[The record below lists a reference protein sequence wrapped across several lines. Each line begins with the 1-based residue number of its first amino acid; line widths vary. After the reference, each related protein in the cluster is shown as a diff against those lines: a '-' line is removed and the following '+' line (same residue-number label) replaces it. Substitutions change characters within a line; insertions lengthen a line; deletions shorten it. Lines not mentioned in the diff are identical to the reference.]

1 MLRQLSVSR
10 ITPPRPQ
17 NTLPRPRLIEQLEK
31 YQNSSLVLILGQAAQ
46 GKSTLAASYA
56 EASTVP
62 AAWANIDKED
72 ADPVNLFYLL
82 VSALQRVSDRVDFSQ
97 LISYPSV
104 NLGLRDPTLRYREWV
119 NAIVQ
124 SLPSPVRIILD
135 GLDSLSQDAPSLQFL
150 KILVG
155 ELPPDMGLIVLS
167 RKEPPLDLQT
177 LKVRQVAK
185 VISNQELAFD
195 LDETKTFFR
204 DLKKIHLTVEQI
216 KKIHHFTEGWAGG
229 LVLLS
234 ETLGRLKEHEKEK
247 FIANGLPNGFKGD
260 VFKYFGDEIFASQPL
275 PLRDFLV
282 KSSMLEVI
290 EPAFVK
296 DFLGTEDIE
305 ESLFD
310 AVGRNL
316 FVESIYDEKKGW
328 VFRFHRLFRDFLNTR
343 FMTEIPQDV
352 RQELFLKAG
361 SLFDLRGE
369 HENAIKY
376 YLEAKAYDEAIRII
390 EKVGLDLWRL
400 GRTADLS
407 QWIQSLPSELV
418 QDNPWLLCCLSLTR
432 RFTEVNENGARL
444 ERALNLFEQKG
455 DTKGQALSLAFLIEA
470 STLRGNDRIPLPL
483 LIEKGEKLAQAAVTE
498 LNPYESALLW
508 FHIGFAST
516 VRGGNPRKGLWACE
530 KANLF
535 AIRTEDLPLQINAL
549 IHALGSLTYLGEF
562 PSTDELIGRIE
573 SSLHRCPYPEFTSLD
588 LINLSWLKMFRG
600 EFAEA
605 EELIK
610 KARNTLEESGLI
622 YLYPY
627 TWIYD
632 LLLKPRVGKFQEAEE
647 IGGRLLTLS
656 SALGNLFIEGVTY
669 LLLGMSHYT
678 KGDLPEARSLLEQA
692 ETFLSSEKSSSR
704 HHWNACTIM
713 LNLLSLHGADD
724 ADRELN
730 LREVLAHS
738 YEFSVYG
745 HIVEAHVTLALLM
758 AKQNKPDEAVH
769 HLEKGFGQAREQG
782 YYFYRFL
789 SSDDL
794 TRACLLA
801 VRQGVSDAAYGH
813 AERLLSQDLAT
824 PAAPELEVMTR
835 DPNPNVRKRAAEI
848 LRKTHLLS
856 RPRLKIIT
864 MGSFRV
870 FRGDAMIR
878 ANEWKGTQSKLLLQA
893 LLSHGSGGA
902 QVDVLAEDLWPE
914 ISPDAAGRRFKA
926 VLHRLRTSLE
936 PDMETRFRSS
946 YLVLKGNQL
955 GMNMDLCE
963 VDTDKFQALVQDGEH
978 RERAGDVKSAL
989 NCYEE
994 AVNLYAG
1001 DFLADERYAEWAQ
1014 RKRRELRQK
1023 YVGVLLKT
1031 ARIYEERG
1039 SLSKAVRLYEKCI
1052 QADPALEL
1060 GYQRLMSLYADT
1072 GKRSEALR
1080 LYDQCRKTMLELL
1093 DAEPDPMTTS
1103 IYRRILGDGP
1113 PESTNTES

>member
-17 NTLPRPRLIEQLEK
+17 NALPRPRLIERLEEYK
-31 YQNSSLVLILGQAAQ
+31 GSPLVLILGQAAQ
-46 GKSTLAASYA
+46 GKSTLAATYA

-62 AAWANIDKED
+62 AAWANVDRED

-82 VSALQRVSDRVDFSQ
+82 VSAFQRVLDRTDFSQ
-97 LISYPSV
+97 LMSYPSV

-124 SLPSPVRIILD
+124 ILPRPIRLILD

-150 KILVG
+150 KIFVG
-155 ELPPDMGLIVLS
+155 ELPPDMGLIILS

-177 LKVRQVAK
+177 LRVRQVAK
-185 VISNQELAFD
+185 VISNQELAFN

-204 DLKKIHLTVEQI
+204 DLRKLNLTVEQI
-216 KKIHHFTEGWAGG
+216 KRIHHFTEGWAGG

-234 ETLGRLKEHEKEK
+234 ETLGRLNEHEREK
-247 FIANGLPNGFKGD
+247 FIANGIPDSFKGD
-260 VFKYFGDEIFASQPL
+260 VFTYFGDEIFASQSFRA
-275 PLRDFLV
+275 RDFLI

-296 DFLGTEDIE
+296 DFLGIDDIE
-305 ESLFD
+305 KSLFD
-310 AVGRNL
+310 AVRRNL

-343 FMTEIPQDV
+343 FMTEIPKEAQ
-352 RQELFLKAG
+352 QELFLKAG
-361 SLFDLRGE
+361 SLCDLRGE
-369 HENAIKY
+369 HENAIRY
-376 YLEAKAYDEAIRII
+376 YLDAKAYHEAIRII
-390 EKVGLDLWRL
+390 EEVGLNLWRM

-407 QWIQSLPSELV
+407 QWIQALPSELV

-432 RFTEVNENGARL
+432 RFTEVNENCTRL
-444 ERALNLFEQKG
+444 ERALKLFEQQG

-470 STLRGNDRIPLPL
+470 STLRGNDVIPLPL
-483 LIEKGEKLAQAAVTE
+483 LIEKGEKLAQASVAE

-530 KANLF
+530 KANLL

-562 PSTDELIGRIE
+562 TSTDELIARIE
-573 SSLHRCPYPEFTSLD
+573 STLHRYPYPEFSALY

-610 KARNTLEESGLI
+610 KARNTLEENGLI

-632 LLLKPRVGKFQEAEE
+632 LLLKPRIGKFQEAEE
-647 IGGRLLTLS
+647 IAGRLLTLS
-656 SALGNLFIEGVTY
+656 TALGNLFIEGVTY
-669 LLLGMSHYT
+669 LLLGMSQYS
-678 KGDLPEARSLLEQA
+678 KGDLSEARRLLERA

-704 HHWNACTIM
+704 HHLNACTIM
-713 LNLLSLHGADD
+713 LNLLALHGTDD
-724 ADRELN
+724 ADRESN
-730 LREVLAHS
+730 IRQVLAHS
-738 YEFSVYG
+738 YEFSVYA

-758 AKQNKPDEAVH
+758 AKHNKPDEAVH

-794 TRACLLA
+794 SRACLLA
-801 VRQGVSDAAYGH
+801 VRQGVNESAYGY
-813 AERLLSQDLAT
+813 AERLLSKDLAT
-824 PAAPELEVMTR
+824 RAAPELEAMTR
-835 DPNPNVRKRAAEI
+835 DPNPKVRKRAAEI
-848 LRKTHLLS
+848 LRETHLLS

-864 MGSFRV
+864 LGNFTV
-870 FRGDAMIR
+870 FRGDTMIH
-878 ANEWKGTQSKLLLQA
+878 ANEWKGAQSKLLLQA

-902 QVDVLAEDLWPE
+902 QVDVLVEDLWPQ
-914 ISPDAAGRRFKA
+914 ISPDAAAKRFKS

-955 GMNMDLCE
+955 CMNMDLCD
-963 VDTDKFQALVQDGEH
+963 VDMDKFHAFVQDGENK
-978 RERAGDVKSAL
+978 ERSGDVKSAL
-989 NCYEE
+989 PCYEE
-994 AVNLYAG
+994 AVQLYAG
-1001 DFLADERYAEWAQ
+1001 DFLTDERYAEWAE
-1014 RKRRELRQK
+1014 RKRQELRQK
-1023 YVGVLLKT
+1023 FVGILLKA
-1031 ARIYEERG
+1031 ARINEDRG
-1039 SLSKAVRLYEKCI
+1039 SLSRAVRLYEKCI
-1052 QADPALEL
+1052 QADPVLEL
-1060 GYQRLMSLYADT
+1060 GYQRLMSLYADL

-1080 LYDQCRKTMLELL
+1080 LYEQCRKTMLDLL
-1093 DAEPDPMTTS
+1093 DTEPDSLTTS
-1103 IYRRILGDGP
+1103 IYRRILGVGP
-1113 PESTNTES
+1113 PESTNTEN